1 MSLRKGSNTSLPDVE
16 MLSPPD
22 QQNLH
27 TIPYQDDEPKT
38 AKKVFLDKILL
49 NEGILPVNFYSSW
62 GYVLFLGI
70 IAITYTTLEPE
81 YIHRELGISEAKM
94 GKTTAWLYLYDY
106 TIRLFCALL
115 YGPLIDHYGRKTVMA
130 VGIFLVS
137 LGYFVVP
144 ILNQSF
150 FPGYFVAKTLY
161 SGGIIGLQM
170 LPLAADYV
178 DNSTKGIMA
187 ALNFGVAF
195 LGGGIGAGLLKV
207 LSLFE
212 SSYIIIYWTLAGII
226 FFLGFGISLGIKG
239 GNTYY
244 KKGAAEAQGQELTD
258 RNARWEGVKKAFRED
273 PWVNM
278 SIIFGVLG
286 NTDFYI
292 LTTGLVIWIRSLVPE
307 GVDPI
312 GVTAN
317 YQAIFALTS
326 LILTGYMAFKI
337 DKMPHMKII
346 MPILIVATLGFILV
360 PLVGSATSPLLY
372 IFFLI
377 EGASLPGILVYSS
390 YFAYRYYPSEI
401 RGTLSGIA
409 NAICFLGAIV
419 ILSIGGVLHDS
430 WRKDASFLLY
440 AMLMVISLIL
450 VIVIQKTMIK
460 GGGVGSD
467 SVSMLA
473 LKKNM
478 NIDRHGHHLDGAHG
492 EFDDSEN

>member
-1 MSLRKGSNTSLPDVE
+1 MASRKGSNVSDVDIE
-16 MLSPPD
+16 MKNPVD
-22 QQNLH
+22 EKLH
-27 TIPYQDDEPKT
+27 TYPNQDQGDEFQ
-38 AKKVFLDKILL
+38 ASHKVFLGKILL

-81 YIHRELGISEAKM
+81 YIHRALGVPNEEM

-115 YGPLIDHYGRKTVMA
+115 YGPLIDQYGRKAVMTI
-130 VGIFLVS
+130 GIILVS
-137 LGYFVVP
+137 LGYFTVP
-144 ILNQSF
+144 LLNHSF
-150 FPGYFVAKTLY
+150 FPGYFFAKTLY
-161 SGGIIGLQM
+161 SSGIIGLQM
-170 LPLAADYV
+170 LPFAADYV

-187 ALNFGVAF
+187 ALNFGIAF
-195 LGGGIGAGLLKV
+195 LGGGVGAGILKA
-207 LSLFE
+207 LSIAG
-212 SSYIIIYWTLAGII
+212 SNYRVIYWTLGSII
-226 FFLGFGISLGIKG
+226 FVLGFIIRFGIKG

-244 KKGAAEAQGQELTD
+244 KRHINNAIELTD
-258 RNARWEGVKKAFRED
+258 REARWNAVKKAFRED

-292 LTTGLVIWIRSLVPE
+292 LTTGLVIWIRSLVPK

-326 LILTGYMAFKI
+326 LVLTGYMGFKI
-337 DKMPHMKII
+337 DKLPHMKVI

-360 PLVGSATSPLLY
+360 PFVGSATSPLLY

-377 EGASLPGILVYSS
+377 EGASLPGILVFSS
-390 YFAYRYYPSEI
+390 YFAIRYYPSEI

-419 ILSIGGVLHDS
+419 ILSIGGVLHDA

-450 VIVIQKTMIK
+450 VIWIQKKMIK
-460 GGGVGSD
+460 GDNESE
-467 SVSMLA
+467 SMSMLR
-473 LKKNM
+473 LTKENPP
-478 NIDRHGHHLDGAHG
+478 HVGGHHA
-492 EFDDSEN
+492 EFDETET

>member
-1 MSLRKGSNTSLPDVE
+1 MASRKGSNASVGDFEMKNPD
-16 MLSPPD
+16 D
-22 QQNLH
+22 QKLQTFPN
-27 TIPYQDDEPKT
+27 QEDEFK
-38 AKKVFLDKILL
+38 ASHKVFLGKILL

-81 YIHRELGISEAKM
+81 YIHNALGISNENM

-106 TIRLFCALL
+106 TIRLFCALM
-115 YGPLIDHYGRKTVMA
+115 YGPMIDQYGRKAIMTF
-130 VGIFLVS
+130 GIILVS
-137 LGYFVVP
+137 LGYFTVP
-144 ILNQSF
+144 LLNQSF
-150 FPGYFVAKTLY
+150 FPGYFIAKTLY
-161 SGGIIGLQM
+161 SGGVIGLQM

-195 LGGGIGAGLLKV
+195 FGGGVGAGILKT
-207 LSLFE
+207 LSMLG
-212 SSYIIIYWTLAGII
+212 SSYKVIYWTLGSII
-226 FFLGFGISLGIKG
+226 FLFGFIIRVGIKG
-239 GNTYY
+239 GNMYY
-244 KKGAAEAQGQELTD
+244 RKHINADAEITD
-258 RNARWEGVKKAFRED
+258 REARWNGVKKAFRED

-292 LTTGLVIWIRSLVPE
+292 LTTGLVIWIRSLVPA

-326 LILTGYMAFKI
+326 LILTGYIGFKI
-337 DKMPHMKII
+337 DKFPHMKII

-360 PLVGSATSPLLY
+360 PLVDSATSPLLY

-377 EGASLPGILVYSS
+377 EGASLPGILVFSS
-390 YFAYRYYPSEI
+390 YFAIRYYPSEI

-450 VIVIQKTMIK
+450 VLVIQKKMIK
-460 GGGVGSD
+460 VDGGSD
-467 SVSMLA
+467 SMSMLR
-473 LKKNM
+473 LNQ
-478 NIDRHGHHLDGAHG
+478 NQQGHLAGHNPD
-492 EFDDSEN
+492 FDETET